1 MFKCSV
7 CDSTSNYPYIGL
19 GGCTLCCQCVT
30 DVRIQMMED
39 KSGYHNVPKIVY
51 KLREKF
57 LLKSVGG

>member
-39 KSGYHNVPKIVY
+39 KRRKAWRTFAIILFGLN
-51 KLREKF
+51 F
-57 LLKSVGG
+57 WF